1 MSKGII
7 VFGSILFSLFFL
19 FPSIL
24 SAELSNFHYEIIQI
38 AFMNGYVDALE
49 QDLDKIKSLKEDN
62 DKLRRYTKLAV
73 NKYMEKV
80 SVLNTKRLEMN
91 EELKGQ
97 STGHWLNPW
106 Y

>member
-1 MSKGII
+1 
-7 VFGSILFSLFFL
+7 
-19 FPSIL
+19 
-24 SAELSNFHYEIIQI
+24 
-38 AFMNGYVDALE
+38 MNGYVDALE

-80 SVLNTKRLEMN
+80 SVLNTKRPEMN